1 MLIKHFPKS
10 QFLGFHIKLFVTLKL
25 LEREWKESAHQFIIS
40 TNYHLSFSWDS

>member
-25 LEREWKESAHQFIIS
+25 LEREWKNQL
-40 TNYHLSFSWDS
+40 TNSSSQQITT